1 MLKKHH
7 PLHVNNWR
15 LLALASLLLLLFLLV
30 FLYKFIHKPA
40 ASQPRL
46 TIYCAAALRKPV
58 EAAAKLY
65 QQTHPLNI
73 RLNYGSS
80 GELQSKLVLE
90 KQTRLSRCDLYIPA
104 DPFFGQL
111 ARSNQLVRES
121 LPLAQLQIILAV
133 KPNSPFRIHSVRDLL
148 DQKHH
153 YAICN
158 PQAGAGRRT
167 QITLQTSGLWQ
178 TIRQRKKTAFPRVTE
193 AANALKTSKTIQAAF
208 LWDATAKQFGLQI
221 LHCPELAN
229 PNATAP
235 INAHI
240 TTNSQN
246 PKTAL
251 HFARFLAH
259 PKKGQPLFKKFHF
272 TPSNPQSSR
281 SQKTLAKHSNQ
292 PPNSPPTKTKNRI
305 DKKPN
310 NKPNPAL

>member
-1 MLKKHH
+1 MFKKRH
-7 PLHVNNWR
+7 PFHDNTWNWK

-30 FLYKFIHKPA
+30 FLYQFIHKPA
-40 ASQPRL
+40 ASQPSL

-65 QQTHPLNI
+65 QQKHHLNI

-80 GELQSKLVLE
+80 GELQSKLSLE

-111 ARSNQLVRES
+111 AQDNQLVRQS

-133 KPNSPFRIHSVRDLL
+133 KPNSPLRIPSIRDLL
-148 DQKHH
+148 DQKHP
-153 YAICN
+153 YALCN
-158 PQAGAGRRT
+158 LQAGAGRRT
-167 QITLQTSGLWQ
+167 QLALQTSGLWQ

-221 LHCPELAN
+221 LDCPELAN

-240 TTNSQN
+240 TANSPN
-246 PKTAL
+246 PQTAL

-259 PKKGQPLFKKFHF
+259 SQKGQTLFREFHF
-272 TPSNPQSSR
+272 APATHNSKKHLPNAQS
-281 SQKTLAKHSNQ
+281 A
-292 PPNSPPTKTKNRI
+292 P
-305 DKKPN
+305 
-310 NKPNPAL
+310 

>member
-1 MLKKHH
+1 MFKKHH
-7 PLHVNNWR
+7 PLRGSNWNWR
-15 LLALASLLLLLFLLV
+15 LLALASLLLLLFLLI
-30 FLYKFIHKPA
+30 FLHQTIIKPG
-40 ASQPRL
+40 ASQPSL

-65 QQTHPLNI
+65 QQKHHLNI

-80 GELQSKLVLE
+80 GELQSKLALE

-111 ARSNQLVRES
+111 AQSNQLVRQS
-121 LPLAQLQIILAV
+121 LPLAQLRIILAV
-133 KPNSPFRIHSVRDLL
+133 KPNSPLRIFSVRDLL
-148 DQKHH
+148 EQKHP
-153 YAICN
+153 YALCN

-167 QITLQTSGLWQ
+167 QIALQTSGLWQ

-229 PNATAP
+229 PNATAH
-235 INAHI
+235 ITAHI
-240 TTNSQN
+240 TANSPN
-246 PKTAL
+246 PQTAL

-259 PKKGQPLFKKFHF
+259 PQKGQPLFQKFHF
-272 TPSNPQSSR
+272 APATHNPR
-281 SQKTLAKHSNQ
+281 PSQKNTCSTPKPPPKLAVNKNKYKESDRR
-292 PPNSPPTKTKNRI
+292 KTEQQN
-305 DKKPN
+305 
-310 NKPNPAL
+310 

>member
-1 MLKKHH
+1 MFKKHH
-7 PLHVNNWR
+7 SLHGNNWNWK
-15 LLALASLLLLLFLLV
+15 LLALASLLFLLFLLA
-30 FLYKFIHKPA
+30 FLYQIIHKPA
-40 ASQPRL
+40 ASQPSL
-46 TIYCAAALRKPV
+46 TIYCAAALRKPI

-65 QQTHPLNI
+65 QQTHHLNI

-111 ARSNQLVRES
+111 AQSNQLVRQS

-133 KPNSPFRIHSVRDLL
+133 KPNSPLRIHSVRNLL
-148 DQKHH
+148 DQKHP
-153 YAICN
+153 YALCN

-167 QITLQTSGLWQ
+167 QLALQTSGLWP
-178 TIRQRKKTAFPRVTE
+178 TIHQRKKTAFPRVTE

-229 PNATAP
+229 PNATAS

-240 TTNSQN
+240 TANSQN
-246 PKTAL
+246 PKAAL

-259 PKKGQPLFKKFHF
+259 PKKGQHLFQKFHF
-272 TPSNPQSSR
+272 TPNNPQPTAP
-281 SQKTLAKHSNQ
+281 QKDTCQTTNPPHKLLAKREN
-292 PPNSPPTKTKNRI
+292 
-305 DKKPN
+305 
-310 NKPNPAL
+310 

>member
-1 MLKKHH
+1 MFKKHY
-7 PLHVNNWR
+7 PLRGINWNWK
-15 LLALASLLLLLFLLV
+15 LLALASLLFLLFLLA
-30 FLYKFIHKPA
+30 FLHQTIIKPSV
-40 ASQPRL
+40 SQPSL
-46 TIYCAAALRKPV
+46 TIYCAAALRKPI
-58 EAAAKLY
+58 EASAKLY
-65 QQTHPLNI
+65 QQTHHLNI

-111 ARSNQLVRES
+111 AQSNQLVRQS
-121 LPLAQLQIILAV
+121 LPLAKLQIILAV
-133 KPNSPFRIHSVRDLL
+133 KPNSPLRIHSVRDLL
-148 DQKHH
+148 DQKHP
-153 YAICN
+153 YALCN

-167 QITLQTSGLWQ
+167 QLALQTSGLWQ

-193 AANALKTSKTIQAAF
+193 AANALKTSKTIQASF

-229 PNATAP
+229 PNATAS

-240 TTNSQN
+240 TANSQN

-259 PKKGQPLFKKFHF
+259 PKKGQLLFQKFHF
-272 TPSNPQSSR
+272 TPNNPQ
-281 SQKTLAKHSNQ
+281 
-292 PPNSPPTKTKNRI
+292 PTKR
-305 DKKPN
+305 KKHLPN
-310 NKPNPAL
+310 APSAP

>member
-7 PLHVNNWR
+7 PLRGDNWNWR
-15 LLALASLLLLLFLLV
+15 LLALASLFLLLFLFTL
-30 FLYKFIHKPA
+30 LHQIIIKPDA
-40 ASQPRL
+40 AQPSL

-65 QQTHPLNI
+65 QQKHHLKI

-80 GELQSKLVLE
+80 GELQSKLALE

-111 ARSNQLVRES
+111 AQNNQLVRQS
-121 LPLAQLQIILAV
+121 MPLAQLRIILAV
-133 KPNSPFRIHSVRDLL
+133 KPNSPLRILSVRDLL
-148 DQKHH
+148 EQKHP
-153 YAICN
+153 YALGN

-167 QITLQTSGLWQ
+167 QIALQTSGLWQ
-178 TIRQRKKTAFPRVTE
+178 AVHRRKKTAFPRVTE

-235 INAHI
+235 ISAHI
-240 TTNSQN
+240 TANAQN
-246 PKTAL
+246 PQTAL

-259 PKKGQPLFKKFHF
+259 PQKGQQLFHQFHF
-272 TPSNPQSSR
+272 APATPNPQTQKDTCQTPKTPPKLSANSR
-281 SQKTLAKHSNQ
+281 DNATNLTQ
-292 PPNSPPTKTKNRI
+292 TK
-305 DKKPN
+305 
-310 NKPNPAL
+310 L